1 MTPFIARIALLLTPL
16 LALVPSA
23 ATAQDPG
30 PPPRVIARI
39 APERVAWFE
48 RYQEARKGAE
58 ANQTIVRT
66 FKAAPGTS
74 LDVFNM
80 AGDVTVTGVSGDQ
93 IAVTAMKQV
102 WGGDGKA
109 TSTS

>member
-48 RYQEARKGAE
+48 RYQEARKGA
-58 ANQTIVRT
+58 
-66 FKAAPGTS
+66 
-74 LDVFNM
+74 
-80 AGDVTVTGVSGDQ
+80 
-93 IAVTAMKQV
+93 
-102 WGGDGKA
+102 
-109 TSTS
+109 